1 MIAGATYAPLRCM
14 PWLKYSKVVSGWW
27 LVVRI
32 FVGKWTVDSRK
43 EGVILSDSEG
53 SSEGVGYCSKRSV
66 LRASLRAPSLPIA
79 NCFSYLYKCK

>member
-32 FVGKWTVDSRK
+32 FVGKWTADSRK
-43 EGVILSDSEG
+43 GGVILSDSEG
-53 SSEGVGYCSKRSV
+53 SSEGVGSGRCPFGVATLWGVGSGW
-66 LRASLRAPSLPIA
+66 
-79 NCFSYLYKCK
+79 

>member
-43 EGVILSDSEG
+43 GGVILSGNEE
-53 SSEGVGYCSKRSV
+53 SSGVWGM
-66 LRASLRAPSLPIA
+66 ASGWWLVVGG
-79 NCFSYLYKCK
+79 

>member
-32 FVGKWTVDSRK
+32 FVGKWTADSRK
-43 EGVILSDSEG
+43 GGVILSDSEG
-53 SSEGVGYCSKRSV
+53 SSGVWGEVVGSRKLEVGRK
-66 LRASLRAPSLPIA
+66 ASS
-79 NCFSYLYKCK
+79 